1 LERNR
6 VEIEGLIVT
15 SDGLRHTPG
24 GLPSLQLRL
33 RHSSEQTEANR
44 PRRVE
49 CELEALAFGKPAQAL
64 ANVPAGTQIR
74 LIGFLERKGARD
86 PWPIVHVTE
95 YELI

>member
-1 LERNR
+1 LTLNR
-6 VEIEGLIVT
+6 VEIEGLVVH
-15 SDGLRHTPG
+15 SDSLRHTPG

-33 RHSSEQTEANR
+33 RHASEQTEADR

-49 CELEALAFGKPAQAL
+49 CELEALAFGKPAQQL
-64 ANVPAGTQIR
+64 AGLTVGTQIR

-86 PWPIVHVTE
+86 PWPIMHVTE

>member
-6 VEIEGLIVT
+6 VEIDGRIAS

-33 RHSSEQTEANR
+33 GHASGQTEANR
-44 PRRVE
+44 QRRVE
-49 CELEALAFGKPAQAL
+49 FELEALAFGKPAQEL
-64 ANVPAGTQIR
+64 AGLPVGTQIR
-74 LIGFLERKGARD
+74 LIGFLERKGIRD
-86 PWPIVHVTE
+86 PWPIVHITE